1 MLFPKIGSGGACSSM
16 GAGPR
21 AQQFATAAQFNRS
34 QQSDGIGF
42 ITKEPRT
49 VGEFLLQRE
58 GNMVRI
64 PRERESSHF
73 MMIGDTGAGKSS
85 LIRQILMQVE
95 GRGETAIVYDPALEY
110 TPQFYEPGTRRCD
123 LERGRCTYALLV
135 AVR

>member
-1 MLFPKIGSGGACSSM
+1 M
-16 GAGPR
+16 
-21 AQQFATAAQFNRS
+21 
-34 QQSDGIGF
+34 
-42 ITKEPRT
+42 
-49 VGEFLLQRE
+49 GEFLLQRE
-58 GNMVRI
+58 GNLVRI

-110 TPQFYEPGTRRCD
+110 TPQFYEPGPRRCD
-123 LERGRCTYALLV
+123 IERGGCTDALLV